1 MTRTLKIAPWLSLGS
16 AAIIAAT
23 FAKNKFYIVALFGA
37 PIVGLLSFV
46 MFLAY
51 WRTGKEAFVQFV
63 TVLFILVSINSASA
77 GLLWG
82 VPQSLAIV
90 TLFMALPM
98 LLFHKL
104 ICSWASRG
112 HG

>member
-1 MTRTLKIAPWLSLGS
+1 MTRTLKIAPWLCLGS
-16 AAIIAAT
+16 VIAIAAT
-23 FAKNKFYIVALFGA
+23 FAHNKFYIVALFGA
-37 PIVGLLSFV
+37 PIVGLLSFA

-51 WRTGKEAFVQFV
+51 WRTGKDVFVHFV
-63 TVLFILVSINSASA
+63 TGLFILASINSASA

-82 VPQSLAIV
+82 VPQSLAFV

-98 LLFHKL
+98 LLFNKP
-104 ICSWASRG
+104 ISRWVSRG